1 MPSQAFQQLM
11 ERAIADEAFAARLR
25 TDRESVISEYDLTED
40 EQQALR
46 SKDPAKMEALGVDRR
61 ISKAWEIE

>member
-1 MPSQAFQQLM
+1 M

-61 ISKAWEIE
+61 ISKAFEIE